1 MCAQN
6 NRIWFPRAKLSPV
19 SETWHRILDAEGNI
33 TSPLCYRITAGPS
46 QRNFLKLK
54 NVPFSSPFILP
65 RTHKHPY
72 SHLLSAWQK
81 IPMSWKG
88 CPGGK
93 PFLQTLSSLWFVLGT
108 KPASLS
114 SAIYSKLFFL
124 PCHGL
129 YIFFIFLLYAICMQV
144 THAKLPFQ
152 LSWQRIYHHS
162 DSIFHRSWTLKGNL
176 WKYST
181 SVRPALPRRTL
192 SSLINMIN
200 FPVSQQLLVFQ
211 PLICSNFS
219 CVSLAQVCLY

>member
-6 NRIWFPRAKLSPV
+6 NRIWFPRAKSSLV
-19 SETWHRILDAEGNI
+19 SETWHRILDAEENI
-33 TSPLCYRITAGPS
+33 TSPLCYRSTAGPS

-72 SHLLSAWQK
+72 SHLLSAWNK

-88 CPGGK
+88 CPGGRQ
-93 PFLQTLSSLWFVLGT
+93 FFQTFIISLVCFGT

-129 YIFFIFLLYAICMQV
+129 YIFFFFCFMQFACKLLMQ
-144 THAKLPFQ
+144 
-152 LSWQRIYHHS
+152 
-162 DSIFHRSWTLKGNL
+162 
-176 WKYST
+176 
-181 SVRPALPRRTL
+181 
-192 SSLINMIN
+192 SSL
-200 FPVSQQLLVFQ
+200 
-211 PLICSNFS
+211 SNRAGKESIITATRFFTDRGH
-219 CVSLAQVCLY
+219 